1 MDKPGKARTVVVV
14 GASAGGVDALQQF
27 FQAIDPDTHAAF
39 LVVMHIPAHA
49 RSNLDRI
56 LSRATRLPVIAAHED
71 QALKPGTVYVATP
84 DRHLMLDAQGVRVTR
99 GPRECRARP
108 AIDVL
113 FRSAAVAYGRHAIG
127 VILSGALDD
136 GTAGL
141 WAIKDRKG
149 FALVQ
154 DPAEAMHSSM
164 PQSAIDHVKVDFVGP
179 VRLLAERITELV
191 DEQGI
196 PHEPLPGPAN
206 EHLIIENRI
215 SMTGKGLEEG
225 VFGLGNVSRYTCP
238 ECHGALVQIKE
249 GRIVRFRCHTGH
261 AYSLKTL
268 IGAINESVD
277 EGLWDVLRALEERIL
292 LLRQMAELASEAGH
306 TADAAYCLAQAER
319 AHARLEP
326 LRELVLDLDIFGSR
340 ATG

>member
-1 MDKPGKARTVVVV
+1 MDKPGKARKVVVV
-14 GASAGGVDALQQF
+14 GTSAGGVDALQQF
-27 FQAIDPDTHAAF
+27 FEVIDPDTHAAF
-39 LVVMHIPAHA
+39 LVVMHIPPQA

-56 LSRATRLPVIAAHED
+56 LSRATRLPVIAAYED

-84 DRHLMLDAQGVRVTR
+84 DRHLMLDAQGIRVTR

-113 FRSAAVAYGRHAIG
+113 FRSAAVAYGRNAIG
-127 VILSGALDD
+127 VVLTGALDD

-141 WAIKDRKG
+141 WAIKDRNG

-164 PQSAIDHVKVDFVGP
+164 PQSAIDHVKVDFVAP
-179 VRLLAERITELV
+179 VRSLAERIGELV
-191 DEQGI
+191 SERALTQELVPD
-196 PHEPLPGPAN
+196 AVN
-206 EHLIIENRI
+206 EHLVIENRI
-215 SMTGKGLEEG
+215 SMSGRGLEEG
-225 VFGLGNVSRYTCP
+225 VFGLGKVSRYTCP
-238 ECHGALVQIKE
+238 ECHGALVEIKE
-249 GRIVRFRCHTGH
+249 GRIIRFRCHTGH
-261 AYSLKTL
+261 AYSMKTL

-306 TADAAYCLAQAER
+306 TADAAYCLEQADR

-326 LRELVLDLDIFGSR
+326 LREVVLDLDIFGSP